1 MLSVGDD
8 GEVEGR
14 LQGNGASRPAGNLK
28 RLPVQ
33 LGHPIQ
39 KIQLH
44 KESQI
49 YIIIQSQLCNLPWHD
64 LSLIGGKY
72 MGWSDKLGNVKN
84 DLNGILAVILV
95 PNIYLK
101 FREKITIFVSLIKM

>member
-28 RLPVQ
+28 RPAS
-33 LGHPIQ
+33 PTWTSYTEDTIA
-39 KIQLH
+39 

-49 YIIIQSQLCNLPWHD
+49 YKIIQSQLCN

-84 DLNGILAVILV
+84 DLNGTLAVILV

>member
-33 LGHPIQ
+33 LGHPI
-39 KIQLH
+39 KEIQLR

-49 YIIIQSQLCNLPWHD
+49 YIIIQSQLCNL
-64 LSLIGGKY
+64 SLIGAKY
-72 MGWSDKLGNVKN
+72 MGWSDKLEDVKN
-84 DLNGILAVILV
+84 GTLAVILV

-101 FREKITIFVSLIKM
+101 FREKKSNFLLV